1 MADDADRKFQT
12 FTIWLALRNAAE
24 QRNSWFF
31 LGAAGGLTAVLALW
45 GQIYCIRPLGV
56 WILLIL
62 IGAVMA
68 GAGVGAKAALEDAQ
82 KLNALA
88 RTVESLPVVRSTRY
102 GFRAMHMAA
111 TPLLVGFTAAAILA
125 VLAFTAY
132 NARHLDPAMDPFCR
146 PTQAQ
151 GGSGQGQQPHK
162 P

>member
-1 MADDADRKFQT
+1 MDDDAGRKCQT
-12 FTIWLALRNAAE
+12 FTFSLALRNAAE

-82 KLNALA
+82 KQNALA
-88 RTVESLPVVRSTRY
+88 RTVESLPLVSTHRY
-102 GFRAMHMAA
+102 CF
-111 TPLLVGFTAAAILA
+111 
-125 VLAFTAY
+125 
-132 NARHLDPAMDPFCR
+132 PAM
-146 PTQAQ
+146 T
-151 GGSGQGQQPHK
+151 
-162 P
+162 